1 MKYPAVFLIL
11 CLLFSG
17 CSAAA
22 PAPTDSSIS
31 DLVPESIAS
40 TVVPETAAPTDP
52 TVPETQPPSQLDIL
66 IADMT
71 TEEKVGQLFLARC
84 PDANAIEDI
93 STYHLGGY
101 ILFAK
106 DFQNETPESIQ
117 QTIAAYQ
124 DASPIAL
131 LIAVDEEGGTV
142 TRISSNT
149 AFRSERFASPRK
161 LYASGGLDALL
172 EAEKEK
178 CSLLSSLGIN
188 VNMAPVCDIT
198 TDSSAFM
205 YRRSLGLSPEE
216 TGNVISEMVRTMND
230 GGIGSV
236 LKHFPG
242 YGNNSDTHTAIAVDS
257 RTLEELESYDLFPFR
272 AGIEAGCGAVL
283 VSHTIVEALD
293 SELPASLSPQAH
305 QYLRE
310 KMGFFGVIITDDL
323 VMQAVTD
330 AYGAG
335 EAAVLAVLAGND
347 LLCSTEYAV
356 QYEAVL
362 AAVNDGRISADLLDS
377 AVRRVLQWKMN
388 LNII

>member
-149 AFRSERFASPRK
+149 AFRSERFASPRT

-305 QYLRE
+305 QYLRK
-310 KMGFFGVIITDDL
+310 KMGFDGVIITDDL

>member
-11 CLLFSG
+11 CLLLSG

-93 STYHLGGY
+93 STFHLGGY

-216 TGNVISEMVRTMND
+216 TGNVISEMVRTMNER
-230 GGIGSV
+230 GIGSV

-310 KMGFFGVIITDDL
+310 KMGFDGVIITDDL

>member
-293 SELPASLSPQAH
+293 SELPASLSQQAH

-310 KMGFFGVIITDDL
+310 KMGFDGVIITDDL

>member
-305 QYLRE
+305 QYLRK
-310 KMGFFGVIITDDL
+310 KMGFDGVIITDDL